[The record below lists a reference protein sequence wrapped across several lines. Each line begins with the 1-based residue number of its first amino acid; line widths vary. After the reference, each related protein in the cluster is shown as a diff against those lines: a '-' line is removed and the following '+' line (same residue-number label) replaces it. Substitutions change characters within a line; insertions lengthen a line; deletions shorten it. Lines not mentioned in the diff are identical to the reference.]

1 MFGFTNQPAILFL
14 ALNVRPPTR
23 TKLFFISKNLQRT
36 KHCLISTDQVK
47 INIIKH
53 AFSESYEEILTKK
66 SPKITIVAELK
77 AKTSKAAAEAVEK
90 IQKMWKGTEKELLYF
105 LFTTYSN
112 IFAQTFHH
120 QVKIIEFNEHLCGNR
135 NVGKFWNKLGR
146 IKKK

>member
-23 TKLFFISKNLQRT
+23 TKLFFISKYLQRM

-77 AKTSKAAAEAVEK
+77 AKTSKAVAEAVEK
-90 IQKMWKGTEKELLYF
+90 IQKM
-105 LFTTYSN
+105 
-112 IFAQTFHH
+112 
-120 QVKIIEFNEHLCGNR
+120 
-135 NVGKFWNKLGR
+135 
-146 IKKK
+146 